1 MTDYATL
8 LRDRVTLTCRCVDRI
23 FLQAYVPNL
32 QTPGLVARFLLGRGF
47 PYPSSAALGKL
58 GDAYVES
65 IHRYAET
72 NDIPVVYFKKGES
85 KEEFVRPYVKA
96 AAEVGEA
103 RSCSSASPRR
113 RRRCGDRG
121 RRRAPSTGAA
131 PSRSGDGRWR

>member
-72 NDIPVVYFKKGES
+72 NTFRSSTS
-85 KEEFVRPYVKA
+85 KR
-96 AAEVGEA
+96 
-103 RSCSSASPRR
+103 ASPRR
-113 RRRCGDRG
+113 NSF
-121 RRRAPSTGAA
+121 APT
-131 PSRSGDGRWR
+131 